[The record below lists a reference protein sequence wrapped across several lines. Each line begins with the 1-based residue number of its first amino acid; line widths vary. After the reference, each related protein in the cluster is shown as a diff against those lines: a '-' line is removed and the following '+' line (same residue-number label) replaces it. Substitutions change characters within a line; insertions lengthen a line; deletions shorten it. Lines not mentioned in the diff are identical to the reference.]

1 MTFAQRHWLLY
12 FVWMKSHIPYTER
25 YEQLLFKL
33 NHTVF
38 TWSEHIPRD
47 ENRAADA
54 ISLRKKFIYETI
66 YPGESESYILQVQKE
81 MMKHQPSVLEVI
93 LALCLRM
100 EDMMGVDT
108 YNAGEWFWQI
118 LDNLRIRYEDD
129 DFVDDRVADDYENK
143 MEIFLNREYDADGN
157 GSAFPGTF
165 YAEKGVHAYDIELW
179 YQCNWYL
186 SDIF

>member
-1 MTFAQRHWLLY
+1 MRFEDRHRYLY
-12 FVWMKSHIPYTER
+12 FVWMKGYIPYTDG
-25 YEQLLFKL
+25 YDQLLFKL
-33 NHTVF
+33 NHTIF
-38 TWSEHIPRD
+38 TWPESIPRD

-54 ISLRKKFIYETI
+54 ISLRKKFISETI
-66 YPGESESYILQVQKE
+66 FPGESEEYFLKVQKVL
-81 MMKHQPSVLEVI
+81 MKQPPSVLEVI

-129 DFVDDRVADDYENK
+129 DFVDDRVNDDYENK
-143 MEIFLNREYDADGN
+143 MEIFLNREYDANGN
-157 GSAFPGTF
+157 GSAFPGIF
-165 YAEKGVHAYDIELW
+165 YAYKGVNAYDIELW